1 MTFFTLVSYYTLAS
15 LSPMGGYLKRTTI
28 ITLSKEIIKS
38 INPQRFLKIV
48 IITII
53 IIKISKCR

>member
-1 MTFFTLVSYYTLAS
+1 
-15 LSPMGGYLKRTTI
+15 MGGYLKRTTI